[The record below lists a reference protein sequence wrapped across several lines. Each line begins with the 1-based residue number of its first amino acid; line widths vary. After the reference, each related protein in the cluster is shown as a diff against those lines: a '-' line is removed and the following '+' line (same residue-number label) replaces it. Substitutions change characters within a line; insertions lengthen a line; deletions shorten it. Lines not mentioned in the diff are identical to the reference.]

1 MTQQFRIRSKTL
13 PDCDYLFRVHT
24 YPNGSRGGTIWAYNH
39 DREDFFDMCQGA
51 TGRQYLR
58 GDYMDITELRKE
70 WKCLRESGWQEIPV
84 EVK

>member
-1 MTQQFRIRSKTL
+1 MTHQFRIRSKTL

-24 YPNGSRGGTIWAYNH
+24 YPNGSRGGTIWAYDH
-39 DREDFFDMCQGA
+39 DREDFFDICQGA

-70 WKCLRESGWQEIPV
+70 WKCLREFGWQEIPV
-84 EVK
+84 DVK